1 MGWTLLDL
9 VNYLKKR
16 FDKVDDELQNIK
28 EELEKIKNKI

>member
-28 EELEKIKNKI
+28 EELEKLKKT